1 MPEIVNFPNT
11 RTEIREQASEWIAKM
26 QSGQLSDEEQAQL
39 KAWVAQ
45 SRNHENELKMMAEN
59 WDRLHTIGKKHLAVS
74 SRSSNAENNR
84 ESTNTW
90 VNFALKA
97 AAAISFLALIPLV
110 YFLSFHPN
118 SKFETNGV
126 FVTKVGAQKTIN
138 LSDGSVVFL
147 NTNSEL
153 LVNYNENSRNLTLL
167 RGEASFDVAKDK
179 LYPFVVKAGNGDVQ
193 ALGTSFAVRLNGEKV
208 DVLVSHG
215 TVRVRASDANIRP
228 NAKEERPAKHKEK
241 PSNAEESVIARA
253 GNRVVFE
260 KHKVESVTVETQE
273 TLDRELYWKKGF
285 LDFNQ
290 IPLAQVVSEV
300 ARYTDYKI
308 VISDS
313 TLEHLTVGG
322 YYPIDNIET
331 IFETLEMNFN
341 LEVTELDDNTFVIK
355 KQYKS

>member
-1 MPEIVNFPNT
+1 MPEVVNFPNT
-11 RTEIREQASEWIAKM
+11 VAEIRAQASEWIAKM
-26 QSGQLSDEEQAQL
+26 QSGPLSDVEQAEL
-39 KAWVAQ
+39 KVWVAQ
-45 SRNHENELKMMAEN
+45 SRTHEVELKTMAEN
-59 WDRLHTIGKKHLAVS
+59 WDRLHSLGKKHSATFS
-74 SRSSNAENNR
+74 ESSNTEYERKN
-84 ESTNTW
+84 TNTW
-90 VNFALKA
+90 SKFALKTA
-97 AAAISFLALIPLV
+97 AVISFLALIPLV
-110 YFLSFHPN
+110 YMLSINPN
-118 SKFETNGV
+118 SKFDTNGV
-126 FVTKVGAQKTIN
+126 FVTKIGAQKTIN

-153 LVNYNENSRNLTLL
+153 RVNYNEDSRNLTLI

-179 LYPFVVKAGNGDVQ
+179 LHPFVVKAGNGDVQ

-215 TVRVRASDANIRP
+215 TVRVRASDTNT
-228 NAKEERPAKHKEK
+228 NGKDERPEK
-241 PSNAEESVIARA
+241 QKVEVSNAEQSVIARA

-260 KHKVESVTVETQE
+260 KRKVESVTVEAQE
-273 TLDRELYWKKGF
+273 TLDRELYWRKGF

-308 VISDS
+308 VISDP
-313 TLEHLTVGG
+313 TLEHLKVGG

-341 LEVTELDDNTFVIK
+341 LEVTELDGNKFLIK
-355 KQYKS
+355 KSYKT

>member
-1 MPEIVNFPNT
+1 MPEVVNFPIVLA
-11 RTEIREQASEWIAKM
+11 EIREQASEWIAKM
-26 QSGQLSDEEQAQL
+26 QSGSLSDDEQAQL

-45 SRNHENELKMMAEN
+45 SRTHEKELKTMAEN
-59 WDRLHTIGKKHLAVS
+59 WDRLHSIGKKHSVVFS
-74 SRSSNAENNR
+74 EPPKGECNR

-90 VNFALKA
+90 SKFALKA
-97 AAAISFLALIPLV
+97 AGAISFLALIPLV
-110 YFLSFHPN
+110 YVLSLHPN
-118 SKFETNGV
+118 SKFETNGL
-126 FVTKVGAQKTIN
+126 FITKVGAQKTIN

-153 LVNYNENSRNLTLL
+153 LVNYNEDSRNLTLL
-167 RGEASFDVAKDK
+167 KGEASFDVAKDK
-179 LYPFVVKAGNGDVQ
+179 LYPFVVKAGKGDVE

-215 TVRVRASDANIRP
+215 TVRVRANDANTHP
-228 NAKEERPAKHKEK
+228 KTKEEGPAKHKEK
-241 PSNAEESVIARA
+241 TSNAEESVIARA

-260 KHKVESVTVETQE
+260 KRRVESVTVETQE

-308 VISDS
+308 IISDS

-331 IFETLEMNFN
+331 IFETLEVNFN

-355 KQYKS
+355 KHYKS

>member
-11 RTEIREQASEWIAKM
+11 LAEIREQASEWVAKM
-26 QSGQLSDEEQAQL
+26 QSGPLSDDEQAEL

-45 SRNHENELKMMAEN
+45 SRTHEVELKIMAEN
-59 WDRLHTIGKKHLAVS
+59 WDRLHTIGKKHSAVFS
-74 SRSSNAENNR
+74 ELPNSECDR

-90 VNFALKA
+90 SKFVLKA

-110 YFLSFHPN
+110 YFLSFNPN

-126 FVTKVGAQKTIN
+126 FVTKIGAQKTIN

-153 LVNYNENSRNLTLL
+153 LVNYNEDSRNLTLL
-167 RGEASFDVAKDK
+167 KGEASFDVAKDK
-179 LYPFVVKAGNGDVQ
+179 LHPFVVKAGNGDVQ

-215 TVRVRASDANIRP
+215 TVRVRASDSNSTS
-228 NAKEERPAKHKEK
+228 KEDRPAKPKEET
-241 PSNAEESVIARA
+241 SNAEESVIARA

-260 KHKVESVTVETQE
+260 KRKVESVTVEAQE

-313 TLEHLTVGG
+313 TLEHLKVGG

-355 KQYKS
+355 KSYKS